1 MLLKTDSNVSL
12 WNIIPAIIKDMFL
25 FIFNIIIETKNLQR
39 SRGPRKIYLKN
50 LKDFILQ
57 LRNASIEGK

>member
-25 FIFNIIIETKNLQR
+25 FIFNIIIETKNLQG